1 MLCACNV
8 LKLQSNHVY
17 PHVQINGHSH
27 KLTILKYP
35 HENNSHSATSS
46 SECSTQT
53 ELLLHLCIW
62 RQLMIPFKK
71 NIWNYEAGELLATAV
86 IIGISLIESGDEST
100 KIYHDVP

>member
-35 HENNSHSATSS
+35 HEITPTLPQAALNAPPKQNYS
-46 SECSTQT
+46 
-53 ELLLHLCIW
+53 CIYA
-62 RQLMIPFKK
+62 FED
-71 NIWNYEAGELLATAV
+71 N
-86 IIGISLIESGDEST
+86 
-100 KIYHDVP
+100 